1 MRKFLLVLM
10 FSLAALVVAAC
21 SGGSSDTGSTDSSGG
36 SGDDADTSSDE
47 KIVIKFSHVTTADSV
62 KGQAA
67 DKFKELVE
75 EKTDGKVEVEVYPS
89 SQLYGDNDEL
99 DALVSGNVHMIAPSV
114 TKMVKLDP
122 RWQFVD
128 MPYLF
133 EDQAHVHRF
142 FESEL
147 AQDLMQSDQLAS
159 NDIMGL
165 VFWENGFKHFMNNKH
180 ALVEPSDYAGLKF
193 RAQAGKV
200 LESQF
205 QALDAGSATIA
216 FGETYAALQQGTVDG
231 TENTFNNIDTQNYQE
246 VQSHMTV
253 SEHGR
258 LDYAIFVNKSFWEGM
273 PDDVRGLV
281 EEALEEATELAWDL
295 AAKDNAAS
303 FENIKDSGNV
313 EVTELTDDQKKAMEE
328 AFQPVYEEFTDV
340 ITEELLDG
348 IRDLR

>member
-1 MRKFLLVLM
+1 MVI
-10 FSLAALVVAAC
+10 VAC
-21 SGGSSDTGSTDSSGG
+21 SGGDKETTDTDS
-36 SGDDADTSSDE
+36 GDSDATSDDTE
-47 KIVIKFSHVTTADSV
+47 QVVIKFSHVTTIDSV

-67 DKFKELVE
+67 ERFAELVE
-75 EKTDGKVEVEVYPS
+75 EKTDGKAKVEVYPS

-122 RWQFVD
+122 RWQYVD

-133 EDQAHVHRF
+133 EDQEHARKF
-142 FESEL
+142 FESDV
-147 AQDLMQSDQLAS
+147 AQTILNSDQLAS

-165 VFWENGFKHFMNNKH
+165 AFWENGFKHFMNDKQP
-180 ALVEPSDYAGLKF
+180 LREPSDFEGLKF

-205 QALDAGSATIA
+205 EALGAGSATIA

-231 TENTFNNIDTQNYQE
+231 TENTFNNIDTQKYQE
-246 VQSHMTV
+246 VQKYMTV

-273 PDDVRGLV
+273 PADIREQV
-281 EEALEEATELAWDL
+281 EEALTEATELEWQL
-295 AAKDNAAS
+295 AADDNAAS
-303 FENIKDSGNV
+303 FENIKDSGKV
-313 EVTELTDDQKKAMEE
+313 EVIELTDEE
-328 AFQPVYEEFTDV
+328 RQALSDAFKPVYDEFSDV
-340 ITEELLDG
+340 ITQELLDG
-348 IRDLR
+348 IEALK

>member
-1 MRKFLLVLM
+1 MRRFLLVLM
-10 FSLAALVVAAC
+10 LSLAALVIAAC
-21 SGGSSDTGSTDSSGG
+21 SGGGSDTDSTDSGD
-36 SGDDADTSSDE
+36 SGDAGAADSGE

-75 EKTDGKVEVEVYPS
+75 EKTDGRVEVEVYPS

-99 DALVSGNVHMIAPSV
+99 DALISGNVHMIAPSV

-142 FESEL
+142 FESDL
-147 AQDLMQSDQLAS
+147 AKDLMQSEQLAS

-165 VFWENGFKHFMNNKH
+165 VFWENGFKHFMNDKH
-180 ALVEPSDYAGLKF
+180 ALVDPSDYAGLKF
-193 RAQAGKV
+193 RAQAGRV
-200 LESQF
+200 LEAQF

-246 VQSHMTV
+246 VQSHLTV

-281 EEALEEATELAWDL
+281 EEALAEATELAWDL
-295 AAKDNAAS
+295 AAGDNAAS
-303 FENIKDSGNV
+303 FENIKNSGNV
-313 EVTELTDDQKKAMEE
+313 EITELTDEQRQAMED

-340 ITEELLDG
+340 ITEELLEG